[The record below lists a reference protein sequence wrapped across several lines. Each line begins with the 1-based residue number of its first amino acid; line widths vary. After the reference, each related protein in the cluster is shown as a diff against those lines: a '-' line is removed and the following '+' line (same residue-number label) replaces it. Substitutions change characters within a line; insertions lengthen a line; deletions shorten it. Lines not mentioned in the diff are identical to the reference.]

1 MRDDAGYRGVLRMRG
16 LPFSTVVDEVLDFFG
31 QSAALKR
38 ENVHLMR
45 RADGRAS
52 GDAYAV
58 FDTEEAAVAALS
70 FDKQKLGTR
79 SLRPSPS
86 PSPSPSPNPSP
97 DPDQSLDEARRASS
111 LFFCEARTGFTRLQT
126 VAVQG

>member
-97 DPDQSLDEARRASS
+97 NPSPSRSPNPSQPSP
-111 LFFCEARTGFTRLQT
+111 
-126 VAVQG
+126 